1 MSPTFHRNYLP
12 VSVDVLTPVAIGS
25 GQILDPMSYTLC
37 KEEKDYALHLV
48 DVEEW
53 LLDNAD
59 DAGLSHMLESNQFL
73 QIRKRIHQDLEK
85 PEVRQSYSVAKR
97 LTGNANLYGKFVE
110 EMNKGNQS
118 QNQLQIASGL
128 RNPLTNRLI
137 LAGSSIK
144 GAIRTAVL
152 DYLDHKYELRLK
164 QIEERQLQRTIDDQL
179 GKISDHAFKSL
190 RVQDCEMLQ
199 EQSCLVSAEE
209 KRLND
214 NNRPGTPKAPTEA
227 ISQTRSGSTL
237 HRCPVTTLTLGFNA
251 DSSGALTIEAKDKI
265 RNKEVLNWTKL
276 CEIVTSFYRK
286 RFREEFDK
294 FYRKSHLQTTG
305 SLLEPTRQKIENL
318 PEGSMLLRVGHYSH
332 SECLTIRNGSPRGKN
347 INGRVVGPGTTR
359 TLADGVWPFGWIIL
373 SPSNE
378 AALKEYRGLLD
389 DELTTQKDFIQQLE
403 ADRVKAVEAAREK
416 ELEVEQARKLEQVEL
431 SERQKAQDSMSA
443 VDKLIDELRNGRIV
457 QESSGSYKNQ
467 IPDYES
473 EYTKISE
480 FTGDDLIKLAQ
491 LYKEFFER
499 DQKWSGK
506 MSQKQE
512 EKVKRIS
519 EILADSSSNRDRPQT
534 KRSSQESDNTN
545 KPWPNKKK
553 TLPVW
558 IQDSENLQKL
568 SPEKLKELKEDVR
581 KVLKNKGFASVE
593 LIDQRLKELD
603 DA

>member
-25 GQILDPMSYTLC
+25 GQILDPMGYTLC
-37 KEEKDYALHLV
+37 REEKDYALHLV

-73 QIRKRIHQDLEK
+73 QIRKKIHQDLEK
-85 PEVRQSYSVAKR
+85 PGVRQRYSVAKR

-110 EMNKGNQS
+110 EMNKGINHKIS
-118 QNQLQIASGL
+118 CKLHL
-128 RNPLTNRLI
+128 FRNPDQPLN

-190 RVQDCEMLQ
+190 RVQIVMLQ

-227 ISQTRSGSTL
+227 ISQTRSGSTF

-276 CEIVTSFYRK
+276 CEIVTGFYRK

-294 FYRKSHLQTTG
+294 FYRKVTY
-305 SLLEPTRQKIENL
+305 K
-318 PEGSMLLRVGHYSH
+318 
-332 SECLTIRNGSPRGKN
+332 
-347 INGRVVGPGTTR
+347 
-359 TLADGVWPFGWIIL
+359 
-373 SPSNE
+373 
-378 AALKEYRGLLD
+378 
-389 DELTTQKDFIQQLE
+389 QLE
-403 ADRVKAVEAAREK
+403 AC
-416 ELEVEQARKLEQVEL
+416 
-431 SERQKAQDSMSA
+431 
-443 VDKLIDELRNGRIV
+443 
-457 QESSGSYKNQ
+457 
-467 IPDYES
+467 
-473 EYTKISE
+473 
-480 FTGDDLIKLAQ
+480 
-491 LYKEFFER
+491 
-499 DQKWSGK
+499 
-506 MSQKQE
+506 
-512 EKVKRIS
+512 
-519 EILADSSSNRDRPQT
+519 
-534 KRSSQESDNTN
+534 
-545 KPWPNKKK
+545 
-553 TLPVW
+553 
-558 IQDSENLQKL
+558 
-568 SPEKLKELKEDVR
+568 
-581 KVLKNKGFASVE
+581 
-593 LIDQRLKELD
+593 
-603 DA
+603 